1 MSILENVNN
10 IAELRAL
17 PEEQLPE
24 LCSEIRTFLIES
36 LSKTGGHLASNL
48 GTVELTVALDRVYD
62 PYRDRIVF
70 DVGHQCY
77 THKLLTGRR
86 EGFEKLRKY
95 GGISGFPKPSES
107 EADAFIAGH
116 ASNSVSVALGMTRA
130 RTRLGGDYDVVAVIG
145 DGALTGGLAYEGL
158 SNAGQS
164 GEPLV
169 VILNDNA
176 MSIGSN
182 VGGMARLL
190 SRMRVKPGYFAFKRW
205 YRSTV
210 GQVKPVYDIAH
221 RVKEGV
227 KGVHGTAVLFIFS
240 VLFFGVM
247 TDAGMFDKI
256 IGALMKKV
264 GNNVVGVALMTCLI
278 AIIGHLDGGG
288 ASTFLITIPAMLPV
302 YKRLHM
308 RRETLLLICVTAM
321 GVMNLMPW
329 GGPTMRAAS
338 VIEVEPNDL
347 WFQLMPMQVVGLV
360 LAVGTAIFWG
370 LQEKKRIAKLG
381 DSIVAEDAGKY
392 DDSDDGKKDE
402 ALARPQNF
410 IFNVILTLAV
420 IIVLVLDIFPS
431 YYVFMVGCAL
441 GILVNYRGK
450 KLHNSII
457 KSHASAG
464 LSMASTILC
473 AGVFLGVLS
482 KSGIM
487 EKMAVVMASF
497 IPASMGR
504 FLPIII
510 GVLSVPLALLFD
522 TDSYFYG
529 LLPVLVSVG
538 NQFGVNPA
546 HIAIAMVVCRNCATF
561 ISPVAPATYLGI
573 GLAGVEIKDH
583 IKYCFGWQWGVSI
596 VCLIAGL
603 ILGVIH
609 F

>member
-1 MSILENVNN
+1 MSDTILALLGFATVITVIVLLLRNVTVP
-10 IAELRAL
+10 AL
-17 PEEQLPE
+17 
-24 LCSEIRTFLIES
+24 
-36 LSKTGGHLASNL
+36 
-48 GTVELTVALDRVYD
+48 
-62 PYRDRIVF
+62 
-70 DVGHQCY
+70 
-77 THKLLTGRR
+77 
-86 EGFEKLRKY
+86 
-95 GGISGFPKPSES
+95 
-107 EADAFIAGH
+107 AFV
-116 ASNSVSVALGMTRA
+116 SVSTITAAILVAT
-130 RTRLGGDYDVVAVIG
+130 
-145 DGALTGGLAYEGL
+145 GAFTLDEM
-158 SNAGQS
+158 AGF
-164 GEPLV
+164 
-169 VILNDNA
+169 I
-176 MSIGSN
+176 
-182 VGGMARLL
+182 
-190 SRMRVKPGYFAFKRW
+190 
-205 YRSTV
+205 
-210 GQVKPVYDIAH
+210 
-221 RVKEGV
+221 KEGV
-227 KGVHGTAVLFIFS
+227 KGVHGTAILFIFS

-308 RRETLLLICVTAM
+308 RRETLLLICVTSM
-321 GVMNLMPW
+321 GVMNLLPW

-338 VIEVEPNDL
+338 VLGVESNDL
-347 WFQLMPMQVVGLV
+347 WSQILPMQVVGLV

-381 DSIVAEDAGKY
+381 DAAVEDVGKY
-392 DDSDDGKKDE
+392 DDSDSEEKNNE
-402 ALARPQNF
+402 LARPQNF

-420 IIVLVLDIFPS
+420 IIVLVMDIFPS

-450 KLHNSII
+450 KLQNSII

-487 EKMAVVMASF
+487 EKMAIMMASV
-497 IPASMGR
+497 IPASLGR
-504 FLPIII
+504 FLPVII

-529 LLPVLVSVG
+529 LLPVLISVG

>member
-1 MSILENVNN
+1 MSETVL
-10 IAELRAL
+10 AL
-17 PEEQLPE
+17 
-24 LCSEIRTFLIES
+24 
-36 LSKTGGHLASNL
+36 L
-48 GTVELTVALDRVYD
+48 GFATV
-62 PYRDRIVF
+62 I
-70 DVGHQCY
+70 
-77 THKLLTGRR
+77 
-86 EGFEKLRKY
+86 
-95 GGISGFPKPSES
+95 
-107 EADAFIAGH
+107 
-116 ASNSVSVALGMTRA
+116 
-130 RTRLGGDYDVVAVIG
+130 AVIV
-145 DGALTGGLAYEGL
+145 LLLRNVTVPSLAFVGV
-158 SNAGQS
+158 STITAII
-164 GEPLV
+164 LV
-169 VILNDNA
+169 VT
-176 MSIGSN
+176 
-182 VGGMARLL
+182 
-190 SRMRVKPGYFAFKRW
+190 KAF
-205 YRSTV
+205 TLDEV
-210 GQVKPVYDIAH
+210 AGFI
-221 RVKEGV
+221 KEGV

-264 GNNVVGVALMTCLI
+264 GNNVVGVTLMTCII

-347 WFQLMPMQVVGLV
+347 WFQLMPMQVVGFV
-360 LAVGTAIFWG
+360 LAIGTAIFWG

-381 DSIVAEDAGKY
+381 DAAAEEAGKY
-392 DDSDDGKKDE
+392 DDSDEGAGNTD
-402 ALARPQNF
+402 LARPQNF
-410 IFNVILTLAV
+410 VFNVILTLAV
-420 IIVLVLDIFPS
+420 IIVLVMDIFPA

-450 KLHNSII
+450 KLHSSII

-487 EKMAVVMASF
+487 EKMAIMMANV
-497 IPASMGR
+497 IPTSLGK
-504 FLPIII
+504 FLPVII
-510 GVLSVPLALLFD
+510 GILSVPLALLFD

-596 VCLIAGL
+596 VCLVAGL
-603 ILGVIH
+603 IMGVIQ

>member
-1 MSILENVNN
+1 MH
-10 IAELRAL
+10 
-17 PEEQLPE
+17 PQ
-24 LCSEIRTFLIES
+24 
-36 LSKTGGHLASNL
+36 
-48 GTVELTVALDRVYD
+48 
-62 PYRDRIVF
+62 
-70 DVGHQCY
+70 Y
-77 THKLLTGRR
+77 TKK
-86 EGFEKLRKY
+86 ERKY
-95 GGISGFPKPSES
+95 KPMSDTILALLGFATVITVIVLLLRNVTVP
-107 EADAFIAGH
+107 ALAFV
-116 ASNSVSVALGMTRA
+116 SVSTITAAILVAT
-130 RTRLGGDYDVVAVIG
+130 
-145 DGALTGGLAYEGL
+145 GAFTLDEM
-158 SNAGQS
+158 AGF
-164 GEPLV
+164 
-169 VILNDNA
+169 I
-176 MSIGSN
+176 
-182 VGGMARLL
+182 
-190 SRMRVKPGYFAFKRW
+190 
-205 YRSTV
+205 
-210 GQVKPVYDIAH
+210 
-221 RVKEGV
+221 KEGV
-227 KGVHGTAVLFIFS
+227 KGVHGTAILFIFS

-308 RRETLLLICVTAM
+308 RRETLLLICVTSM
-321 GVMNLMPW
+321 GVMNLLPW

-338 VIEVEPNDL
+338 VLGVESNDL
-347 WFQLMPMQVVGLV
+347 WSQILPMQIVGLV

-381 DSIVAEDAGKY
+381 DAAVEDVGKY
-392 DDSDDGKKDE
+392 DDSDSEEKNNE
-402 ALARPQNF
+402 LARPKNF

-420 IIVLVLDIFPS
+420 IIVLVMDIFPS

-450 KLHNSII
+450 KLQNSII

-487 EKMAVVMASF
+487 EKMAIMMASV
-497 IPASMGR
+497 IPASLGR
-504 FLPIII
+504 FLPVII
-510 GVLSVPLALLFD
+510 GALSVPLALLFD

-529 LLPVLVSVG
+529 LLPVLISVG

-596 VCLIAGL
+596 VCLVAGL

>member
-1 MSILENVNN
+1 MSDTILALLGFATVIAVIVLLLRNVTVP
-10 IAELRAL
+10 AL
-17 PEEQLPE
+17 
-24 LCSEIRTFLIES
+24 
-36 LSKTGGHLASNL
+36 
-48 GTVELTVALDRVYD
+48 
-62 PYRDRIVF
+62 
-70 DVGHQCY
+70 
-77 THKLLTGRR
+77 
-86 EGFEKLRKY
+86 
-95 GGISGFPKPSES
+95 
-107 EADAFIAGH
+107 AFV
-116 ASNSVSVALGMTRA
+116 SVSTITAAILVAT
-130 RTRLGGDYDVVAVIG
+130 
-145 DGALTGGLAYEGL
+145 GAFTLDEM
-158 SNAGQS
+158 AGF
-164 GEPLV
+164 
-169 VILNDNA
+169 I
-176 MSIGSN
+176 
-182 VGGMARLL
+182 
-190 SRMRVKPGYFAFKRW
+190 
-205 YRSTV
+205 
-210 GQVKPVYDIAH
+210 
-221 RVKEGV
+221 KEGV
-227 KGVHGTAVLFIFS
+227 KGVHGTAILFIFS

-264 GNNVVGVALMTCLI
+264 GSNVVGVALMTCLI

-308 RRETLLLICVTAM
+308 RRETLLLICVTSM
-321 GVMNLMPW
+321 GVMNLLPW

-338 VIEVEPNDL
+338 VLGVESNDL
-347 WFQLMPMQVVGLV
+347 WSQILPMQVVGLV

-370 LQEKKRIAKLG
+370 LQEKRRIAKLG
-381 DSIVAEDAGKY
+381 DAAVEDAGKY
-392 DDSDDGKKDE
+392 DDSDSEEKNNE
-402 ALARPQNF
+402 LARPKNF

-450 KLHNSII
+450 KLQNSII
-457 KSHASAG
+457 KSHAASG
-464 LSMASTILC
+464 LTMASTIMC

-487 EKMAVVMASF
+487 EKMAIMMANV
-497 IPASMGR
+497 IPASLGR
-504 FLPIII
+504 FLPVII
-510 GVLSVPLALLFD
+510 GALSVPLALLFD

-529 LLPVLVSVG
+529 LLPVLLSVG

>member
-1 MSILENVNN
+1 MSDTIL
-10 IAELRAL
+10 AL
-17 PEEQLPE
+17 
-24 LCSEIRTFLIES
+24 
-36 LSKTGGHLASNL
+36 L
-48 GTVELTVALDRVYD
+48 GFATV
-62 PYRDRIVF
+62 I
-70 DVGHQCY
+70 
-77 THKLLTGRR
+77 
-86 EGFEKLRKY
+86 
-95 GGISGFPKPSES
+95 
-107 EADAFIAGH
+107 
-116 ASNSVSVALGMTRA
+116 
-130 RTRLGGDYDVVAVIG
+130 AVIVLLLRNVTVPALAFVG
-145 DGALTGGLAYEGL
+145 VSTITAAILVATGAFTLDE
-158 SNAGQS
+158 
-164 GEPLV
+164 
-169 VILNDNA
+169 
-176 MSIGSN
+176 
-182 VGGMARLL
+182 MAD
-190 SRMRVKPGYFAFKRW
+190 F
-205 YRSTV
+205 
-210 GQVKPVYDIAH
+210 I
-221 RVKEGV
+221 KEGV
-227 KGVHGTAVLFIFS
+227 KGVHGTAILFIFS

-264 GNNVVGVALMTCLI
+264 GNNVIGVTLMTCLI

-308 RRETLLLICVTAM
+308 RRETLLLICVTSM
-321 GVMNLMPW
+321 GVMNLLPW

-338 VIEVEPNDL
+338 VLGVEPNDL
-347 WFQLMPMQVVGLV
+347 WGQIVPMQVVGLV

-370 LQEKKRIAKLG
+370 FQEKKRIAKLG
-381 DSIVAEDAGKY
+381 DAAVEDAGKY
-392 DDSDDGKKDE
+392 DDSDSEEKNNE
-402 ALARPQNF
+402 LARPKNF

-420 IIVLVLDIFPS
+420 IIVLVMDIFPS

-450 KLHNSII
+450 KLQNSII
-457 KSHASAG
+457 KSHAASG
-464 LSMASTILC
+464 LTMASTIMC

-487 EKMAVVMASF
+487 EKMAIMMASV
-497 IPASMGR
+497 IPAPMGK

-529 LLPVLVSVG
+529 LLPVLISVG

-583 IKYCFGWQWGVSI
+583 IKYCFGWQWGVSLI
-596 VCLIAGL
+596 CLVAGL
-603 ILGVIH
+603 ILGVIT

>member
-1 MSILENVNN
+1 MSETVLALLGFATVIAVIVLLLRNVTV
-10 IAELRAL
+10 
-17 PEEQLPE
+17 P
-24 LCSEIRTFLIES
+24 S
-36 LSKTGGHLASNL
+36 L
-48 GTVELTVALDRVYD
+48 
-62 PYRDRIVF
+62 
-70 DVGHQCY
+70 
-77 THKLLTGRR
+77 
-86 EGFEKLRKY
+86 
-95 GGISGFPKPSES
+95 
-107 EADAFIAGH
+107 AFV
-116 ASNSVSVALGMTRA
+116 SVSTITA
-130 RTRLGGDYDVVAVIG
+130 II
-145 DGALTGGLAYEGL
+145 
-158 SNAGQS
+158 
-164 GEPLV
+164 LV
-169 VILNDNA
+169 VT
-176 MSIGSN
+176 
-182 VGGMARLL
+182 
-190 SRMRVKPGYFAFKRW
+190 KAF
-205 YRSTV
+205 TLDEV
-210 GQVKPVYDIAH
+210 AGFI
-221 RVKEGV
+221 KEGV

-264 GNNVVGVALMTCLI
+264 GNNVVGVALMTCVI

-321 GVMNLMPW
+321 GVMNLVPW

-347 WFQLMPMQVVGLV
+347 WFQLMPMQVVGFV
-360 LAVGTAIFWG
+360 LAIGTAIFWG
-370 LQEKKRIAKLG
+370 FQEKKRIAKLG
-381 DSIVAEDAGKY
+381 DAAAEEAGKY
-392 DDSDDGKKDE
+392 DDSDEGAGNTD
-402 ALARPQNF
+402 LARPQNF
-410 IFNVILTLAV
+410 VFNVILTLAV

-450 KLHNSII
+450 KLHSSII

-487 EKMAVVMASF
+487 EKMAIMMANV
-497 IPASMGR
+497 IPTSLGK
-504 FLPIII
+504 FLPVII
-510 GVLSVPLALLFD
+510 GILSVPLALLFD

-596 VCLIAGL
+596 VCLVAGL
-603 ILGVIH
+603 IMGVIQ

>member
-1 MSILENVNN
+1 MSDTILALLGFATVITVIVLLLRNVTVP
-10 IAELRAL
+10 AL
-17 PEEQLPE
+17 
-24 LCSEIRTFLIES
+24 
-36 LSKTGGHLASNL
+36 
-48 GTVELTVALDRVYD
+48 
-62 PYRDRIVF
+62 
-70 DVGHQCY
+70 
-77 THKLLTGRR
+77 
-86 EGFEKLRKY
+86 
-95 GGISGFPKPSES
+95 
-107 EADAFIAGH
+107 AFV
-116 ASNSVSVALGMTRA
+116 SVSTITAAILVAT
-130 RTRLGGDYDVVAVIG
+130 
-145 DGALTGGLAYEGL
+145 GAFTLDEM
-158 SNAGQS
+158 AGF
-164 GEPLV
+164 
-169 VILNDNA
+169 I
-176 MSIGSN
+176 
-182 VGGMARLL
+182 
-190 SRMRVKPGYFAFKRW
+190 
-205 YRSTV
+205 
-210 GQVKPVYDIAH
+210 
-221 RVKEGV
+221 KEGV
-227 KGVHGTAVLFIFS
+227 KGVHGTAILFIFS

-308 RRETLLLICVTAM
+308 RRETLLLICVTSM
-321 GVMNLMPW
+321 GVMNLLPW

-338 VIEVEPNDL
+338 VLGVESNDL
-347 WFQLMPMQVVGLV
+347 WSQILPMQIVGLV

-381 DSIVAEDAGKY
+381 DAAVEDVGKY
-392 DDSDDGKKDE
+392 DDSDSEEKNNE
-402 ALARPQNF
+402 LARPQNF

-420 IIVLVLDIFPS
+420 IIVLVMDIFPS

-450 KLHNSII
+450 KLQNSII

-487 EKMAVVMASF
+487 EKMAIMMASV
-497 IPASMGR
+497 IPASLGR
-504 FLPIII
+504 FLPVII
-510 GVLSVPLALLFD
+510 GILSVPLALLFD

-529 LLPVLVSVG
+529 LLPVLISVG

>member
-1 MSILENVNN
+1 MSDTIL
-10 IAELRAL
+10 AL
-17 PEEQLPE
+17 
-24 LCSEIRTFLIES
+24 
-36 LSKTGGHLASNL
+36 L
-48 GTVELTVALDRVYD
+48 GFATV
-62 PYRDRIVF
+62 I
-70 DVGHQCY
+70 
-77 THKLLTGRR
+77 
-86 EGFEKLRKY
+86 
-95 GGISGFPKPSES
+95 
-107 EADAFIAGH
+107 
-116 ASNSVSVALGMTRA
+116 
-130 RTRLGGDYDVVAVIG
+130 AVIVLLLRNVTVPALAFVG
-145 DGALTGGLAYEGL
+145 VSTITAAILVATGAFTLDE
-158 SNAGQS
+158 
-164 GEPLV
+164 
-169 VILNDNA
+169 
-176 MSIGSN
+176 
-182 VGGMARLL
+182 MAD
-190 SRMRVKPGYFAFKRW
+190 F
-205 YRSTV
+205 
-210 GQVKPVYDIAH
+210 I
-221 RVKEGV
+221 KEGV
-227 KGVHGTAVLFIFS
+227 KGVHGTAILFIFS

-264 GNNVVGVALMTCLI
+264 GNNVIGVALMTCLI

-308 RRETLLLICVTAM
+308 RRETLLLICVTSM
-321 GVMNLMPW
+321 GVMNLLPW

-338 VIEVEPNDL
+338 VLGVEPNDL
-347 WFQLMPMQVVGLV
+347 WSQIVPMQVVGLV

-370 LQEKKRIAKLG
+370 FQEKKRIAKLG
-381 DSIVAEDAGKY
+381 DAAVEDAGKY
-392 DDSDDGKKDE
+392 DDSDSEEKNNE
-402 ALARPQNF
+402 LARPKNF

-420 IIVLVLDIFPS
+420 IIVLVMDIFPS

-450 KLHNSII
+450 KLQNSII
-457 KSHASAG
+457 KSHAASG
-464 LSMASTILC
+464 LTMASTIMC

-487 EKMAVVMASF
+487 EKMAIMMAGV
-497 IPASMGR
+497 IPASMGK
-504 FLPIII
+504 FLPVII

-529 LLPVLVSVG
+529 LLPVLISVG

-583 IKYCFGWQWGVSI
+583 IKYCFGWQWGVSLI
-596 VCLIAGL
+596 CLVAGL
-603 ILGVIH
+603 ILGVIT

>member
-1 MSILENVNN
+1 MI
-10 IAELRAL
+10 
-17 PEEQLPE
+17 PED
-24 LCSEIRTFLIES
+24 
-36 LSKTGGHLASNL
+36 KTECIPGKRKK
-48 GTVELTVALDRVYD
+48 E
-62 PYRDRIVF
+62 
-70 DVGHQCY
+70 
-77 THKLLTGRR
+77 
-86 EGFEKLRKY
+86 RKY
-95 GGISGFPKPSES
+95 KPMSDTILALLGFATVITVIVLLLRNVTVP
-107 EADAFIAGH
+107 ALAFV
-116 ASNSVSVALGMTRA
+116 SVSTITAAILVAT
-130 RTRLGGDYDVVAVIG
+130 
-145 DGALTGGLAYEGL
+145 GAFTLDEM
-158 SNAGQS
+158 AGF
-164 GEPLV
+164 
-169 VILNDNA
+169 I
-176 MSIGSN
+176 
-182 VGGMARLL
+182 
-190 SRMRVKPGYFAFKRW
+190 
-205 YRSTV
+205 
-210 GQVKPVYDIAH
+210 
-221 RVKEGV
+221 KEGV
-227 KGVHGTAVLFIFS
+227 KGVHGTAILFIFS

-278 AIIGHLDGGG
+278 AVIGHLDGGG

-308 RRETLLLICVTAM
+308 RRETLLLICVTSM
-321 GVMNLMPW
+321 GVMNLLPW

-338 VIEVEPNDL
+338 VLGVESNDL
-347 WFQLMPMQVVGLV
+347 WSQILPMQIVGLV

-381 DSIVAEDAGKY
+381 DAAVEDVGKY
-392 DDSDDGKKDE
+392 DDSDSEEKNNE
-402 ALARPQNF
+402 LARPKNF

-450 KLHNSII
+450 KLQNSII

-487 EKMAVVMASF
+487 EKMAIMMASV
-497 IPASMGR
+497 IPASLGR
-504 FLPIII
+504 FLPVII

-529 LLPVLVSVG
+529 LLPVLISVG

-596 VCLIAGL
+596 VCLVAGL

>member
-1 MSILENVNN
+1 MSDTILALLGFATVIAVIVLLLRNVTVP
-10 IAELRAL
+10 AL
-17 PEEQLPE
+17 
-24 LCSEIRTFLIES
+24 
-36 LSKTGGHLASNL
+36 
-48 GTVELTVALDRVYD
+48 
-62 PYRDRIVF
+62 
-70 DVGHQCY
+70 
-77 THKLLTGRR
+77 
-86 EGFEKLRKY
+86 
-95 GGISGFPKPSES
+95 
-107 EADAFIAGH
+107 AFV
-116 ASNSVSVALGMTRA
+116 SVSTITAAILVAT
-130 RTRLGGDYDVVAVIG
+130 
-145 DGALTGGLAYEGL
+145 GAFTLDE
-158 SNAGQS
+158 
-164 GEPLV
+164 
-169 VILNDNA
+169 
-176 MSIGSN
+176 
-182 VGGMARLL
+182 MAD
-190 SRMRVKPGYFAFKRW
+190 F
-205 YRSTV
+205 
-210 GQVKPVYDIAH
+210 I
-221 RVKEGV
+221 KEGV
-227 KGVHGTAVLFIFS
+227 KGVHGTAILFIFS

-264 GNNVVGVALMTCLI
+264 GSNVIGVTLMTCLI

-308 RRETLLLICVTAM
+308 RRETLLLICVTSM
-321 GVMNLMPW
+321 GVMNLLPW

-338 VIEVEPNDL
+338 VLGVESNDL
-347 WFQLMPMQVVGLV
+347 WSQIVPMQVVGLI

-370 LQEKKRIAKLG
+370 FQEKKRIAKLG
-381 DSIVAEDAGKY
+381 DAAVEDASKY
-392 DDSDDGKKDE
+392 DDSDSEEKNNE
-402 ALARPQNF
+402 LARPKNF

-420 IIVLVLDIFPS
+420 IIVLVMDIFPS

-450 KLHNSII
+450 KLQNSII
-457 KSHASAG
+457 KSHAASG
-464 LSMASTILC
+464 LTMASTIMC

-487 EKMAVVMASF
+487 EKMAIMMAGV
-497 IPASMGR
+497 IPASMGK
-504 FLPIII
+504 FLPVII

-529 LLPVLVSVG
+529 LLPVLISVG

-583 IKYCFGWQWGVSI
+583 IKYCFGWQWGVSLI
-596 VCLIAGL
+596 CLVAGL
-603 ILGVIH
+603 ILGVIT

>member
-1 MSILENVNN
+1 MSETVLALLGFVTVIAVIVLLLRNVTV
-10 IAELRAL
+10 
-17 PEEQLPE
+17 P
-24 LCSEIRTFLIES
+24 S
-36 LSKTGGHLASNL
+36 L
-48 GTVELTVALDRVYD
+48 
-62 PYRDRIVF
+62 
-70 DVGHQCY
+70 
-77 THKLLTGRR
+77 
-86 EGFEKLRKY
+86 
-95 GGISGFPKPSES
+95 
-107 EADAFIAGH
+107 AFV
-116 ASNSVSVALGMTRA
+116 SVSTITA
-130 RTRLGGDYDVVAVIG
+130 II
-145 DGALTGGLAYEGL
+145 
-158 SNAGQS
+158 
-164 GEPLV
+164 LV
-169 VILNDNA
+169 VT
-176 MSIGSN
+176 
-182 VGGMARLL
+182 
-190 SRMRVKPGYFAFKRW
+190 KAF
-205 YRSTV
+205 TLDEV
-210 GQVKPVYDIAH
+210 AGFI
-221 RVKEGV
+221 KEGV

-256 IGALMKKV
+256 INALMKKV

-338 VIEVEPNDL
+338 VIEMEPNDL
-347 WFQLMPMQVVGLV
+347 WFQLMPMQVVGFV
-360 LAVGTAIFWG
+360 LAIGTAIFWG
-370 LQEKKRIAKLG
+370 FQEKKRIAKLG
-381 DSIVAEDAGKY
+381 DAAAEEAGKY
-392 DDSDDGKKDE
+392 DDSDEGAGNTD
-402 ALARPQNF
+402 LARPQNF
-410 IFNVILTLAV
+410 VFNVILTLAV
-420 IIVLVLDIFPS
+420 IIVLVMDIFPA

-450 KLHNSII
+450 KLHSSII

-487 EKMAVVMASF
+487 EKMAIMMANV
-497 IPASMGR
+497 IPTSLGK
-504 FLPIII
+504 FLPVII
-510 GVLSVPLALLFD
+510 GILSVPLALLFD

-596 VCLIAGL
+596 VCLVAGL
-603 ILGVIH
+603 IMGVIQ

>member
-1 MSILENVNN
+1 MSETVLALLGFATVIAVIVLLLRNVTV
-10 IAELRAL
+10 
-17 PEEQLPE
+17 P
-24 LCSEIRTFLIES
+24 S
-36 LSKTGGHLASNL
+36 L
-48 GTVELTVALDRVYD
+48 
-62 PYRDRIVF
+62 
-70 DVGHQCY
+70 
-77 THKLLTGRR
+77 
-86 EGFEKLRKY
+86 
-95 GGISGFPKPSES
+95 
-107 EADAFIAGH
+107 AFV
-116 ASNSVSVALGMTRA
+116 SVSTITA
-130 RTRLGGDYDVVAVIG
+130 II
-145 DGALTGGLAYEGL
+145 
-158 SNAGQS
+158 
-164 GEPLV
+164 LV
-169 VILNDNA
+169 VT
-176 MSIGSN
+176 
-182 VGGMARLL
+182 
-190 SRMRVKPGYFAFKRW
+190 KAF
-205 YRSTV
+205 TLDEV
-210 GQVKPVYDIAH
+210 AGFI
-221 RVKEGV
+221 KEGV

-264 GNNVVGVALMTCLI
+264 GNNVVGVALMTCVI

-338 VIEVEPNDL
+338 VIEMEPNDL
-347 WFQLMPMQVVGLV
+347 WFQLMPMQVVGFV
-360 LAVGTAIFWG
+360 LAIGTAIFWG
-370 LQEKKRIAKLG
+370 FQEKKRIAKLG
-381 DSIVAEDAGKY
+381 DAAAEEAGKY
-392 DDSDDGKKDE
+392 DDSDSGESNTD
-402 ALARPQNF
+402 LARPQNF

-420 IIVLVLDIFPS
+420 IIVLVLDIFPA

-450 KLHNSII
+450 KLHSSII

-487 EKMAVVMASF
+487 EKMAVMMANV
-497 IPASMGR
+497 IPTSLGK
-504 FLPIII
+504 FLPVII

-583 IKYCFGWQWGVSI
+583 IKFCFGWQWGVSI
-596 VCLIAGL
+596 VCLVAGL
-603 ILGVIH
+603 IMGVIQ

>member
-1 MSILENVNN
+1 MSDTILALLGFATVIAVIVLLLRNVTVP
-10 IAELRAL
+10 AL
-17 PEEQLPE
+17 
-24 LCSEIRTFLIES
+24 
-36 LSKTGGHLASNL
+36 
-48 GTVELTVALDRVYD
+48 
-62 PYRDRIVF
+62 
-70 DVGHQCY
+70 
-77 THKLLTGRR
+77 
-86 EGFEKLRKY
+86 
-95 GGISGFPKPSES
+95 
-107 EADAFIAGH
+107 AFV
-116 ASNSVSVALGMTRA
+116 SVSTITAAILVAT
-130 RTRLGGDYDVVAVIG
+130 
-145 DGALTGGLAYEGL
+145 GAFTLDEM
-158 SNAGQS
+158 AGF
-164 GEPLV
+164 
-169 VILNDNA
+169 I
-176 MSIGSN
+176 
-182 VGGMARLL
+182 
-190 SRMRVKPGYFAFKRW
+190 
-205 YRSTV
+205 
-210 GQVKPVYDIAH
+210 
-221 RVKEGV
+221 KEGV
-227 KGVHGTAVLFIFS
+227 KGVHGTAILFIFS

-264 GNNVVGVALMTCLI
+264 GNNVIGVTLMTCLI

-308 RRETLLLICVTAM
+308 RRETLLLICVTSM
-321 GVMNLMPW
+321 GVMNLLPW

-338 VIEVEPNDL
+338 VLGVESNDL
-347 WFQLMPMQVVGLV
+347 WGQIVPMQVVGLV

-370 LQEKKRIAKLG
+370 FQEKKRIAKLG
-381 DSIVAEDAGKY
+381 DAAVEDAGKY
-392 DDSDDGKKDE
+392 DDSESEEKNNE
-402 ALARPQNF
+402 LARPKNF

-420 IIVLVLDIFPS
+420 IIVLVMDLFPS

-450 KLHNSII
+450 KLQNSII

-487 EKMAVVMASF
+487 EKMAIMMANV
-497 IPASMGR
+497 IPTSLGR

-596 VCLIAGL
+596 VCLVAGL

>member
-1 MSILENVNN
+1 MILDD
-10 IAELRAL
+10 
-17 PEEQLPE
+17 
-24 LCSEIRTFLIES
+24 
-36 LSKTGGHLASNL
+36 KTECIPGKRKK
-48 GTVELTVALDRVYD
+48 E
-62 PYRDRIVF
+62 
-70 DVGHQCY
+70 
-77 THKLLTGRR
+77 
-86 EGFEKLRKY
+86 RKY
-95 GGISGFPKPSES
+95 KPMSDTILALLGFATVITVIVLLLRNVTVP
-107 EADAFIAGH
+107 ALAFV
-116 ASNSVSVALGMTRA
+116 SVSTITAAILVAT
-130 RTRLGGDYDVVAVIG
+130 
-145 DGALTGGLAYEGL
+145 GAFTLDEM
-158 SNAGQS
+158 AGF
-164 GEPLV
+164 
-169 VILNDNA
+169 I
-176 MSIGSN
+176 
-182 VGGMARLL
+182 
-190 SRMRVKPGYFAFKRW
+190 
-205 YRSTV
+205 
-210 GQVKPVYDIAH
+210 
-221 RVKEGV
+221 KEGV
-227 KGVHGTAVLFIFS
+227 KGVHGTAILFIFS

-308 RRETLLLICVTAM
+308 RRETLLLICVTSM
-321 GVMNLMPW
+321 GVMNLLPW

-338 VIEVEPNDL
+338 VLGVESNDL
-347 WFQLMPMQVVGLV
+347 WSQILPMQIVGLV

-381 DSIVAEDAGKY
+381 DAAVEDVGKY
-392 DDSDDGKKDE
+392 DDSDSEEKNNE
-402 ALARPQNF
+402 LARPKNF
-410 IFNVILTLAV
+410 VFNVILTLAV
-420 IIVLVLDIFPS
+420 IIVLVMDIFPS

-450 KLHNSII
+450 KLQNSII

-487 EKMAVVMASF
+487 EKMAIMMASV
-497 IPASMGR
+497 IPASLGR
-504 FLPIII
+504 FLPVII

-529 LLPVLVSVG
+529 LLPVLISVG

-596 VCLIAGL
+596 VCLVAGL

>member
-1 MSILENVNN
+1 MI
-10 IAELRAL
+10 
-17 PEEQLPE
+17 PEE
-24 LCSEIRTFLIES
+24 
-36 LSKTGGHLASNL
+36 KTECIPGKRKK
-48 GTVELTVALDRVYD
+48 E
-62 PYRDRIVF
+62 
-70 DVGHQCY
+70 
-77 THKLLTGRR
+77 
-86 EGFEKLRKY
+86 RKY
-95 GGISGFPKPSES
+95 KPMSDTILALLGFATVITVIVLLLRNVTVP
-107 EADAFIAGH
+107 ALAFV
-116 ASNSVSVALGMTRA
+116 SVSTITAAILVAT
-130 RTRLGGDYDVVAVIG
+130 
-145 DGALTGGLAYEGL
+145 GAFTLDEM
-158 SNAGQS
+158 AGF
-164 GEPLV
+164 
-169 VILNDNA
+169 I
-176 MSIGSN
+176 
-182 VGGMARLL
+182 
-190 SRMRVKPGYFAFKRW
+190 
-205 YRSTV
+205 
-210 GQVKPVYDIAH
+210 
-221 RVKEGV
+221 KEGV
-227 KGVHGTAVLFIFS
+227 KGVHGTAILFIFS

-308 RRETLLLICVTAM
+308 RRETLLLICVTSM
-321 GVMNLMPW
+321 GVMNLLPW

-338 VIEVEPNDL
+338 VLGVESNDL
-347 WFQLMPMQVVGLV
+347 WSQILPMQIVGLV

-381 DSIVAEDAGKY
+381 DAAVEDVGKY
-392 DDSDDGKKDE
+392 DDSDSEEKNNE
-402 ALARPQNF
+402 LARPKNF

-450 KLHNSII
+450 KLQNSII

-487 EKMAVVMASF
+487 EKMAIMMASV
-497 IPASMGR
+497 IPASLGR
-504 FLPIII
+504 FLPVII

-529 LLPVLVSVG
+529 LLPVLISVG

>member
-1 MSILENVNN
+1 MSDTIL
-10 IAELRAL
+10 AL
-17 PEEQLPE
+17 
-24 LCSEIRTFLIES
+24 
-36 LSKTGGHLASNL
+36 L
-48 GTVELTVALDRVYD
+48 GFATV
-62 PYRDRIVF
+62 I
-70 DVGHQCY
+70 
-77 THKLLTGRR
+77 
-86 EGFEKLRKY
+86 
-95 GGISGFPKPSES
+95 
-107 EADAFIAGH
+107 
-116 ASNSVSVALGMTRA
+116 
-130 RTRLGGDYDVVAVIG
+130 AVIVLLLRNVTVPALAFVG
-145 DGALTGGLAYEGL
+145 VSTITAAILVATGAFTLDEM
-158 SNAGQS
+158 AGF
-164 GEPLV
+164 
-169 VILNDNA
+169 I
-176 MSIGSN
+176 
-182 VGGMARLL
+182 
-190 SRMRVKPGYFAFKRW
+190 
-205 YRSTV
+205 
-210 GQVKPVYDIAH
+210 
-221 RVKEGV
+221 KEGV
-227 KGVHGTAVLFIFS
+227 KGVHGTAILFIFS

-264 GNNVVGVALMTCLI
+264 GNNVIGVALMTCII

-308 RRETLLLICVTAM
+308 RRETLLLICVTSM
-321 GVMNLMPW
+321 GVMNLLPW

-338 VIEVEPNDL
+338 VLGVEPNDL
-347 WFQLMPMQVVGLV
+347 WSQIVPMQVVGLV

-370 LQEKKRIAKLG
+370 FQEKKRIAKLG
-381 DSIVAEDAGKY
+381 DAAVEDAGKY
-392 DDSDDGKKDE
+392 DDSDSEEKNNE
-402 ALARPQNF
+402 LARPKKF

-420 IIVLVLDIFPS
+420 IIVLVMDIFPS

-450 KLHNSII
+450 KLQNSII
-457 KSHASAG
+457 KSHAASG
-464 LSMASTILC
+464 LTMASTIMC

-487 EKMAVVMASF
+487 EKMAIMMAGV
-497 IPASMGR
+497 IPASMGK
-504 FLPIII
+504 FLPVII

-529 LLPVLVSVG
+529 LLPVLISVG

-583 IKYCFGWQWGVSI
+583 IKYCFGWQWGVSLI
-596 VCLIAGL
+596 CLVAGL
-603 ILGVIH
+603 ILGVIT

>member
-1 MSILENVNN
+1 MSDTILALLGFATVIAVIVLLLRNVTVP
-10 IAELRAL
+10 AL
-17 PEEQLPE
+17 
-24 LCSEIRTFLIES
+24 
-36 LSKTGGHLASNL
+36 
-48 GTVELTVALDRVYD
+48 
-62 PYRDRIVF
+62 
-70 DVGHQCY
+70 
-77 THKLLTGRR
+77 
-86 EGFEKLRKY
+86 
-95 GGISGFPKPSES
+95 
-107 EADAFIAGH
+107 AFV
-116 ASNSVSVALGMTRA
+116 SVSTITAAILVAT
-130 RTRLGGDYDVVAVIG
+130 
-145 DGALTGGLAYEGL
+145 GAFTLDE
-158 SNAGQS
+158 
-164 GEPLV
+164 
-169 VILNDNA
+169 
-176 MSIGSN
+176 
-182 VGGMARLL
+182 MAD
-190 SRMRVKPGYFAFKRW
+190 F
-205 YRSTV
+205 
-210 GQVKPVYDIAH
+210 I
-221 RVKEGV
+221 KEGV
-227 KGVHGTAVLFIFS
+227 KGVHGTAILFIFS

-264 GNNVVGVALMTCLI
+264 GNNVIGVTLMTCLI

-308 RRETLLLICVTAM
+308 RRETLLLICVTSM
-321 GVMNLMPW
+321 GVMNLLPW

-338 VIEVEPNDL
+338 VLGVEPNDL
-347 WFQLMPMQVVGLV
+347 WGQIVPMQVVGLV

-370 LQEKKRIAKLG
+370 FQEKKRIAKLG
-381 DSIVAEDAGKY
+381 DAAVEDAGKY
-392 DDSDDGKKDE
+392 DDSDSEEKNNE
-402 ALARPQNF
+402 LARPKNF

-420 IIVLVLDIFPS
+420 IIVLVMDIFPS

-450 KLHNSII
+450 KLQNSII
-457 KSHASAG
+457 KSHAASG
-464 LSMASTILC
+464 LTMASTIMC

-487 EKMAVVMASF
+487 EKMAIMMASV
-497 IPASMGR
+497 IPAPMGK
-504 FLPIII
+504 FLPVII

-529 LLPVLVSVG
+529 LLPVLISVG

-583 IKYCFGWQWGVSI
+583 IKYCFGWQWGVSLI
-596 VCLIAGL
+596 CLVAGL
-603 ILGVIH
+603 ILGVIT

>member
-1 MSILENVNN
+1 MI
-10 IAELRAL
+10 
-17 PEEQLPE
+17 PEE
-24 LCSEIRTFLIES
+24 
-36 LSKTGGHLASNL
+36 KTECIPGKRKK
-48 GTVELTVALDRVYD
+48 E
-62 PYRDRIVF
+62 
-70 DVGHQCY
+70 
-77 THKLLTGRR
+77 
-86 EGFEKLRKY
+86 RKY
-95 GGISGFPKPSES
+95 KPMSDTILALLGFATVITVIVLLLRNVTVP
-107 EADAFIAGH
+107 ALAFV
-116 ASNSVSVALGMTRA
+116 SVSTITAAILVAT
-130 RTRLGGDYDVVAVIG
+130 
-145 DGALTGGLAYEGL
+145 GAFTLDEM
-158 SNAGQS
+158 AGF
-164 GEPLV
+164 
-169 VILNDNA
+169 I
-176 MSIGSN
+176 
-182 VGGMARLL
+182 
-190 SRMRVKPGYFAFKRW
+190 
-205 YRSTV
+205 
-210 GQVKPVYDIAH
+210 
-221 RVKEGV
+221 KEGV
-227 KGVHGTAVLFIFS
+227 KGVHGTAILFIFS

-308 RRETLLLICVTAM
+308 RRETLLLICVTSM
-321 GVMNLMPW
+321 GVMNLLPW

-338 VIEVEPNDL
+338 VLGVESNDL
-347 WFQLMPMQVVGLV
+347 WSQILPMQIVGLV

-381 DSIVAEDAGKY
+381 DAAVEDVGKY
-392 DDSDDGKKDE
+392 DDSDSEEKNNE
-402 ALARPQNF
+402 LARPKNF

-420 IIVLVLDIFPS
+420 IIVLVMDIFPS

-450 KLHNSII
+450 KLQNSII

-487 EKMAVVMASF
+487 EKMAIMMASV
-497 IPASMGR
+497 IPASLGR
-504 FLPIII
+504 FLPVII
-510 GVLSVPLALLFD
+510 GALSVPLALLFD

-529 LLPVLVSVG
+529 LLPVLISVG

>member
-1 MSILENVNN
+1 MSDTILALLGFATVIAVIVLLLRNVTVP
-10 IAELRAL
+10 AL
-17 PEEQLPE
+17 
-24 LCSEIRTFLIES
+24 
-36 LSKTGGHLASNL
+36 
-48 GTVELTVALDRVYD
+48 
-62 PYRDRIVF
+62 
-70 DVGHQCY
+70 
-77 THKLLTGRR
+77 
-86 EGFEKLRKY
+86 
-95 GGISGFPKPSES
+95 
-107 EADAFIAGH
+107 AFV
-116 ASNSVSVALGMTRA
+116 SVSTITAAILVAT
-130 RTRLGGDYDVVAVIG
+130 
-145 DGALTGGLAYEGL
+145 GAFTLDE
-158 SNAGQS
+158 
-164 GEPLV
+164 
-169 VILNDNA
+169 
-176 MSIGSN
+176 
-182 VGGMARLL
+182 MAD
-190 SRMRVKPGYFAFKRW
+190 F
-205 YRSTV
+205 
-210 GQVKPVYDIAH
+210 I
-221 RVKEGV
+221 KEGV
-227 KGVHGTAVLFIFS
+227 KGVHGTAILFIFS

-264 GNNVVGVALMTCLI
+264 GNNVIGVTLMTCLI

-308 RRETLLLICVTAM
+308 RRETLLLICVTSM
-321 GVMNLMPW
+321 GVMNLLPW

-338 VIEVEPNDL
+338 VLGVESNDL
-347 WFQLMPMQVVGLV
+347 WSQIVPMQVVGLV

-370 LQEKKRIAKLG
+370 FQEKKRIAKLG
-381 DSIVAEDAGKY
+381 DAAVEDAGKY
-392 DDSDDGKKDE
+392 DDSDSEEKNNE
-402 ALARPQNF
+402 LARPKNF

-420 IIVLVLDIFPS
+420 IIVLVMDIFPS

-450 KLHNSII
+450 KLQNSII
-457 KSHASAG
+457 KSHAASG
-464 LSMASTILC
+464 LTMASTIMC

-487 EKMAVVMASF
+487 EKMAIMMASV
-497 IPASMGR
+497 IPVSMGK
-504 FLPIII
+504 FLPVII

-529 LLPVLVSVG
+529 LLPVLISVG

-583 IKYCFGWQWGVSI
+583 IKYCFGWQWGVSLI
-596 VCLIAGL
+596 CLVAGL
-603 ILGVIH
+603 ILGVIT

>member
-1 MSILENVNN
+1 MSETVLALLGFATVIAVIVLLLRNVTV
-10 IAELRAL
+10 
-17 PEEQLPE
+17 P
-24 LCSEIRTFLIES
+24 S
-36 LSKTGGHLASNL
+36 L
-48 GTVELTVALDRVYD
+48 
-62 PYRDRIVF
+62 
-70 DVGHQCY
+70 
-77 THKLLTGRR
+77 
-86 EGFEKLRKY
+86 
-95 GGISGFPKPSES
+95 
-107 EADAFIAGH
+107 AFV
-116 ASNSVSVALGMTRA
+116 SVSTITA
-130 RTRLGGDYDVVAVIG
+130 II
-145 DGALTGGLAYEGL
+145 
-158 SNAGQS
+158 
-164 GEPLV
+164 LV
-169 VILNDNA
+169 VT
-176 MSIGSN
+176 
-182 VGGMARLL
+182 
-190 SRMRVKPGYFAFKRW
+190 KAF
-205 YRSTV
+205 TLDEV
-210 GQVKPVYDIAH
+210 AGFI
-221 RVKEGV
+221 KEGV

-264 GNNVVGVALMTCLI
+264 GNNVVGVALMTCVI

-338 VIEVEPNDL
+338 VIEMEPNDL
-347 WFQLMPMQVVGLV
+347 WFQLVPMQVVGFV
-360 LAVGTAIFWG
+360 LAIGTAIFWG

-381 DSIVAEDAGKY
+381 DAAAEEAGKY
-392 DDSDDGKKDE
+392 DDSDENEGSTD
-402 ALARPQNF
+402 LARPQNF
-410 IFNVILTLAV
+410 VFNVILTLAV
-420 IIVLVLDIFPS
+420 IIVLVMDIFPA

-450 KLHNSII
+450 KLHSSII

-487 EKMAVVMASF
+487 EKMAVMMANV
-497 IPASMGR
+497 IPTSLGK
-504 FLPIII
+504 FLPVII

-538 NQFGVNPA
+538 NQFGVSPA

-583 IKYCFGWQWGVSI
+583 IKFCFGWQWGVSI
-596 VCLIAGL
+596 VCLVAGL
-603 ILGVIH
+603 IMGVIQ

>member
-1 MSILENVNN
+1 MILDD
-10 IAELRAL
+10 
-17 PEEQLPE
+17 
-24 LCSEIRTFLIES
+24 
-36 LSKTGGHLASNL
+36 KTECIPGKRKK
-48 GTVELTVALDRVYD
+48 E
-62 PYRDRIVF
+62 
-70 DVGHQCY
+70 
-77 THKLLTGRR
+77 
-86 EGFEKLRKY
+86 RKY
-95 GGISGFPKPSES
+95 KPMSDTILALLGFATVITVIVLLLRNVTVP
-107 EADAFIAGH
+107 ALAFV
-116 ASNSVSVALGMTRA
+116 SVSTITAAILVAT
-130 RTRLGGDYDVVAVIG
+130 
-145 DGALTGGLAYEGL
+145 GAFTLDEM
-158 SNAGQS
+158 AGF
-164 GEPLV
+164 
-169 VILNDNA
+169 I
-176 MSIGSN
+176 
-182 VGGMARLL
+182 
-190 SRMRVKPGYFAFKRW
+190 
-205 YRSTV
+205 
-210 GQVKPVYDIAH
+210 
-221 RVKEGV
+221 KEGV
-227 KGVHGTAVLFIFS
+227 KGVHGTAILFIFS

-308 RRETLLLICVTAM
+308 RRETLLLICVTSM
-321 GVMNLMPW
+321 GVMNLLPW

-338 VIEVEPNDL
+338 VLGVESNDL
-347 WFQLMPMQVVGLV
+347 WSQILPMQIVGLV

-381 DSIVAEDAGKY
+381 DAAVEDVGKY
-392 DDSDDGKKDE
+392 DDSDSEEKNNE
-402 ALARPQNF
+402 LARPKNF

-450 KLHNSII
+450 KLQNSII

-487 EKMAVVMASF
+487 EKMAIMMANV
-497 IPASMGR
+497 IPASLGR

-510 GVLSVPLALLFD
+510 GILSVPLALLFD

-596 VCLIAGL
+596 VCLVAGL

>member
-1 MSILENVNN
+1 MSDTILALLGFATVIAVIVLLLRNVTVP
-10 IAELRAL
+10 AL
-17 PEEQLPE
+17 
-24 LCSEIRTFLIES
+24 
-36 LSKTGGHLASNL
+36 
-48 GTVELTVALDRVYD
+48 
-62 PYRDRIVF
+62 
-70 DVGHQCY
+70 
-77 THKLLTGRR
+77 
-86 EGFEKLRKY
+86 
-95 GGISGFPKPSES
+95 
-107 EADAFIAGH
+107 AFV
-116 ASNSVSVALGMTRA
+116 SVSTITAAILVAT
-130 RTRLGGDYDVVAVIG
+130 
-145 DGALTGGLAYEGL
+145 GAFTLDEM
-158 SNAGQS
+158 AGF
-164 GEPLV
+164 
-169 VILNDNA
+169 IKD
-176 MSIGSN
+176 
-182 VGGMARLL
+182 
-190 SRMRVKPGYFAFKRW
+190 
-205 YRSTV
+205 
-210 GQVKPVYDIAH
+210 
-221 RVKEGV
+221 GV
-227 KGVHGTAVLFIFS
+227 KGVHGTAILFIFS

-264 GNNVVGVALMTCLI
+264 GNNVIGVTLMTCLI

-308 RRETLLLICVTAM
+308 RRETLLLICVTSM
-321 GVMNLMPW
+321 GVMNLLPW

-338 VIEVEPNDL
+338 VLGVEPNDL
-347 WFQLMPMQVVGLV
+347 WGQIVPMQVVGLV

-370 LQEKKRIAKLG
+370 FQEKKRIAKLG
-381 DSIVAEDAGKY
+381 DAAVEDAGKY
-392 DDSDDGKKDE
+392 DDSDSEEKNNE
-402 ALARPQNF
+402 LARPKNF

-420 IIVLVLDIFPS
+420 IIVLVMDIFPS

-450 KLHNSII
+450 KLQNSII
-457 KSHASAG
+457 KSHAASG
-464 LSMASTILC
+464 LTMASTILC

-497 IPASMGR
+497 IPASLGR

-529 LLPVLVSVG
+529 LLPVLISVG

-583 IKYCFGWQWGVSI
+583 IKYCFGWQWGVSLI
-596 VCLIAGL
+596 CLVAGL
-603 ILGVIH
+603 ILGVIT

>member
-1 MSILENVNN
+1 M
-10 IAELRAL
+10 
-17 PEEQLPE
+17 
-24 LCSEIRTFLIES
+24 
-36 LSKTGGHLASNL
+36 
-48 GTVELTVALDRVYD
+48 
-62 PYRDRIVF
+62 
-70 DVGHQCY
+70 
-77 THKLLTGRR
+77 
-86 EGFEKLRKY
+86 
-95 GGISGFPKPSES
+95 S
-107 EADAFIAGH
+107 EAMLALLGFATIIIVIALLLRNVTVPALAFV
-116 ASNSVSVALGMTRA
+116 SVSTVTGAILVATGTFTIEEMGEFVTA
-130 RTRLGGDYDVVAVIG
+130 GVA
-145 DGALTGGLAYEGL
+145 
-158 SNAGQS
+158 
-164 GEPLV
+164 
-169 VILNDNA
+169 
-176 MSIGSN
+176 
-182 VGGMARLL
+182 
-190 SRMRVKPGYFAFKRW
+190 
-205 YRSTV
+205 
-210 GQVKPVYDIAH
+210 
-221 RVKEGV
+221 
-227 KGVHGTAVLFIFS
+227 GVHGTAALFIFS
-240 VLFFGVM
+240 VLFFGIM
-247 TDAGMFDKI
+247 TDVGMFDKI

-264 GNNVVGVALMTCLI
+264 GNNVIGVTLMTCLI

-308 RRETLLLICVTAM
+308 RRETLLLICVTSM
-321 GVMNLMPW
+321 GVMNLLPW

-338 VIEVEPNDL
+338 VLGVESNDL
-347 WFQLMPMQVVGLV
+347 WSQIVPMQVVGLV

-370 LQEKKRIAKLG
+370 FQEKKRIAKLG
-381 DSIVAEDAGKY
+381 DAAVEDASKY
-392 DDSDDGKKDE
+392 DDSDSEEKNNE
-402 ALARPQNF
+402 LARPKNF

-420 IIVLVLDIFPS
+420 IIVLVMDIFPS

-450 KLHNSII
+450 KLQNSII
-457 KSHASAG
+457 KSHAASG
-464 LSMASTILC
+464 LTMASTIMC

-510 GVLSVPLALLFD
+510 GILSVPLALLFD

-596 VCLIAGL
+596 VCLVAGL